1 MSQPWFKFSPQA
13 WRGEQGLRA
22 VSIAARGLWIECLCL
37 MHEAKPYGHLVL
49 NGTAIGDDTL
59 ARMTGV
65 PVDEVSA
72 LMAELRQ
79 AGVLSVTGNGVVVSR
94 RMVKDHERANV
105 GRKSAKRRWGQVPVP
120 AQQSG
125 QPNGHPNGQPNA
137 ENEEGREPPKPP
149 KGGERSGRRGGKKGA
164 SALLEQ
170 ARRMQDGH
178 EGSGQGVGGD
188 SHDARRL
195 PQLAIGDQ

>member
-1 MSQPWFKFSPQA
+1 MSQPWFKFSPSS
-13 WRGEQGLRA
+13 WRGDQALRA
-22 VSIAARGLWIECLCL
+22 VSLAARGLWIECLCI
-37 MHEAKPYGHLVL
+37 MHEATPYGHLVL
-49 NGTAIGDDTL
+49 NGTAIGDETL
-59 ARMTGV
+59 ARMTGAS
-65 PVDEVSA
+65 VDEVRA

-94 RMVKDHERANV
+94 RMVKDQALAAK
-105 GRKSAKRRWGQVPVP
+105 GRKSAKRRWSQVPEGT
-120 AQQSG
+120 AKSDR
-125 QPNGHPNGQPNA
+125 PNGYPTGEPNA
-137 ENEEGREPPKPP
+137 ENEEERLPPKPP

>member
-1 MSQPWFKFSPQA
+1 MGLPWFKFAPAA
-13 WRGEQGLRA
+13 WRGDQALRA
-22 VSIAARGLWIECLCL
+22 VSLAARGLWIECLCI
-37 MHEAKPYGHLVL
+37 MHEAKPYGHLLL
-49 NGTAIGDDTL
+49 NGTAISDGTL
-59 ARMTGV
+59 ASMSGV
-65 PVDEVSA
+65 SVDEVRA

-79 AGVLSVTGNGVVVSR
+79 AGVLGVTAKGVVYSR
-94 RMVKDHERANV
+94 RMTRDFDKAQKGRRA
-105 GRKSAKRRWGQVPVP
+105 AKRRW
-120 AQQSG
+120 S
-125 QPNGHPNGQPNA
+125 QPTDNAPENIEPIGSANGQPNA

-149 KGGERSGRRGGKKGA
+149 NGGERSGRRGGKKGA

-188 SHDARRL
+188 SHDARRI

>member
-1 MSQPWFKFSPQA
+1 MSQPWFKFSPTS
-13 WRGEQGLRA
+13 WRGEQSLRA
-22 VSIAARGLWIECLCL
+22 VSLAARGLWIECLCI

-59 ARMTGV
+59 ARMIGA

-94 RMVKDHERANV
+94 RMLRDHGLASK
-105 GRKSAKRRWGQVPVP
+105 GRKAAKLRWSQPSVNK
-120 AQQSG
+120 AEND
-125 QPNGHPNGQPNA
+125 QPNGYANGYPNA
-137 ENEEGREPPKPP
+137 ESREDRLPPKPP
-149 KGGERSGRRGGKKGA
+149 KGGERRSRAVKKGA
-164 SALLEQ
+164 SALIEK
-170 ARRMQDGH
+170 ARRMQDGT
-178 EGSGQGVGGD
+178 EGSGQGVGSNRDHVG
-188 SHDARRL
+188 RI